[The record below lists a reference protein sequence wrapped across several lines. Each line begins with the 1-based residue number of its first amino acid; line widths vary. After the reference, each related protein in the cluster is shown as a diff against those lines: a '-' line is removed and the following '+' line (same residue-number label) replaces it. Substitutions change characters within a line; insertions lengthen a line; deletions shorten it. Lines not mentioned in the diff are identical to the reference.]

1 MARPRRR
8 RRHARAGRRASG
20 ARRAPARNGRARGGD
35 DRLLGCGL
43 RLAARPAAPA
53 LAEFLSM
60 ETLSNLAFGLGV
72 ALTWQNIFYCFM
84 GCFLGTLVGVLPGIG
99 PVATVAMLL
108 PFTFGLDPAPAL
120 IMLAGIYYGAQ
131 YGGSTTAILVNIP
144 GESSSVVTT
153 LDGHQMARRGRAGP
167 ALGIAAIGSFFAGC
181 VATLVIAW
189 FAPPLAEI
197 ALKFSPAEYFSLMV
211 FGLIAAVV
219 LARGSL
225 LKAIAMV
232 CFGILLGLIGT
243 DVNSGV
249 IRFAFGAPELADG
262 VGFVALAMAFC
273 GITDVILN
281 LEHKDRQD
289 VFTARIGNVLPT
301 AQDLRTCAW
310 SIVRGTGLGSILG
323 ILPGGGALLASFAA
337 YMIEKKVAE
346 PPRNFGQGD
355 IRGVA
360 APESANNA
368 GAQTSF
374 IPMLTLGIPSN
385 PTMALMIGALMI
397 QGIAPG
403 PQVMTERPA
412 LFWGLIAS
420 MWIGNLM
427 LLVLNLPLVGLWV
440 RLVAVPYR
448 LLFPAIFVFCCIGV
462 YSVDNK
468 IFDIYQMAALAALGY
483 VLLKLDCEPAPMVL
497 GFILGPMMEEN
508 LRRAMMI
515 SFGDPSVFVTRP
527 LSAAF
532 LAAAALLLAA
542 IALPALR
549 AKREEAM
556 QE

>member
-1 MARPRRR
+1 
-8 RRHARAGRRASG
+8 
-20 ARRAPARNGRARGGD
+20 
-35 DRLLGCGL
+35 
-43 RLAARPAAPA
+43 
-53 LAEFLSM
+53 M
-60 ETLSNLAFGLGV
+60 ETFANLAFGLGV
-72 ALTWQNIFYCFM
+72 ALTWQNIFYCFI

-262 VGFVALAMAFC
+262 LGFVALAMAFF

-289 VFTARIGNVLPT
+289 IFTARIGSVLPT

-310 SIVRGTGLGSILG
+310 SIVRGTSLGSILG

-337 YMIEKKVAE
+337 YMIEKKIAT

-462 YSVDNK
+462 YTVDNK
-468 IFDIYQMAALAALGY
+468 IFDIYQMAALAAFGY

>member
-1 MARPRRR
+1 
-8 RRHARAGRRASG
+8 
-20 ARRAPARNGRARGGD
+20 
-35 DRLLGCGL
+35 
-43 RLAARPAAPA
+43 
-53 LAEFLSM
+53 M

-72 ALTWQNIFYCFM
+72 ALTWQNALYCFA

-108 PFTFGLDPAPAL
+108 PFTFGLNPAPAL

-144 GESSSVVTT
+144 GETSSVVTT

-167 ALGIAAIGSFFAGC
+167 ALGIAAIGSFIAGC
-181 VATLVIAW
+181 IATVIIAY
-189 FAPPLAEI
+189 FAPPLAEV

-211 FGLIAAVV
+211 FGLVAAVV

-249 IRFAFGAPELADG
+249 TRFAFGWPELTDG
-262 VGFVALAMAFC
+262 LGFVALAMAFF
-273 GITDVILN
+273 GITDVVLN
-281 LEHKDRQD
+281 LERGDKQE
-289 VFTARIGNVLPT
+289 VFTSNVGNVLPSLE
-301 AQDLRTCAW
+301 DLRRCFW
-310 SIVRGTGLGSILG
+310 SIMRGTALGSSLG
-323 ILPGGGALLASFAA
+323 ILPGGGALLAAFAA
-337 YMIEKKVAE
+337 YMVEKKVAK
-346 PPRNFGQGD
+346 PPREFGQGD

-403 PQVMTERPA
+403 PQVMTDRPE

-427 LLVLNLPLVGLWV
+427 LLVLNLPLVGLWIK
-440 RLVAVPYR
+440 LLTVPYR
-448 LLFPAIFVFCCIGV
+448 LLFPAIFVFCCIGA
-462 YSVDNK
+462 YTVDNK
-468 IFDIYQMAALAALGY
+468 IFDIYALAALSAVGY

-508 LRRAMMI
+508 LRRSMMI
-515 SFGDPSVFVTRP
+515 SFGDPSVFITRP

-532 LAAAALLLAA
+532 LFAAAALLIV